1 MQSCQTALIKSIR
14 IGSRMTD
21 DKIKIYNDI
30 QDYCNRYNI
39 PIDNLMDILQDQKVL
54 PMIRGKATEYIVTVV
69 LTKLLGKNWQV
80 QKLNLNAQRG
90 DYDEDI
96 SITHS
101 KTGIRLKVEAKNA
114 VRGSFRMGTDRT
126 LIKEPHF
133 RVKCHKSRSTISKST
148 TTNDRYMVDDFDL
161 IVCNVS
167 NAIFQGKTLG
177 DDLEILNDTQA
188 VDFLKRHYKVSTKAD
203 LIRSAYDDWVCC
215 FPRNIVQ
222 DDDAIPRTPSV
233 KLTGDDNWIPLNDL
247 EPLLLPELE
256 RIRAKR

>member
-1 MQSCQTALIKSIR
+1 MQSCQTAFIESIR

-21 DKIKIYNDI
+21 DKVKIYNDI

-90 DYDEDI
+90 VYDEDI

-148 TTNDRYMVDDFDL
+148 TTNDRYRGFFYH
-161 IVCNVS
+161 S
-167 NAIFQGKTLG
+167 
-177 DDLEILNDTQA
+177 
-188 VDFLKRHYKVSTKAD
+188 LKNPATK
-203 LIRSAYDDWVCC
+203 
-215 FPRNIVQ
+215 P
-222 DDDAIPRTPSV
+222 
-233 KLTGDDNWIPLNDL
+233 IPLNIITGCVL
-247 EPLLLPELE
+247 HFQMQT
-256 RIRAKR
+256 RAIIGVRRCQSLIQFHTQTRPARR